1 MWVFRRFGF
10 SDSLMAKVAFNNP
23 YRLSPQIFRGAE
35 TVLKRRGRV
44 TDRLGL
50 VTQKNV
56 TERRRETENVTRR

>member
-10 SDSLMAKVAFNNP
+10 SDSVMAKVAFNNP
-23 YRLSPQIFRGAE
+23 YRLLPQIFRGAE
-35 TVLKRRGRV
+35 TLLKRRGRV

-56 TERRRETENVTRR
+56 TERRQETEIVIRR